1 MNIEDKATV
10 DYVHT
15 TEEKDPVQSKQ
26 AEQHPRHVSGNYNVN
41 KKGVEPLKAF
51 IVVAMACQSLGPCF
65 SRSPAS
71 VFASLTQAVLRFQ

>member
-26 AEQHPRHVSGNYNVN
+26 AEQHPKYVSGDYNVN
-41 KKGVEPLKAF
+41 KKGTEGVHCGGHGMSVPEAVFLQASCICF
-51 IVVAMACQSLGPCF
+51 CQPD
-65 SRSPAS
+65 
-71 VFASLTQAVLRFQ
+71 T

>member
-26 AEQHPRHVSGNYNVN
+26 AEQHPKHVSGNYNVN
-41 KKGVEPLKAF
+41 KKGVGPLKAF
-51 IVVAMACQSLGPCF
+51 IVVAMACQSLSPCF
-65 SRSPAS
+65 SKPPAS
-71 VFASLTQAVLRFQ
+71 AFANLTHVVSRFQ